1 MSMTAR
7 GHTNLGGGRIAE
19 SPFMPGGEYQR
30 IMIEVDNSYNRG
42 YIPPFSLWA
51 PSDYGTSPKYM
62 PYMPP
67 IPIRASDD
75 SSNYDIDN
83 EWHDYFRGG
92 DEVIGL
98 DVSKLAASNMAFFG
112 KQGCTADTDIT
123 TATLGT
129 TTATVGSIGAL
140 DSGGTGY
147 TRLTMTDML
156 DTDTKPAEGAIGTG
170 DILVLAGSSTSTAI
184 KAYQQAVRV
193 VVMEQAFN
201 FKDPVD
207 GLAAGNG
214 GIIVESAVYSY
225 SGRINYNYVDYYT
238 ALNTSDASPALTACT
253 RFVNGRRFKFEN
265 IVRG

>member
-1 MSMTAR
+1 MTPR
-7 GHTNLGGGRIAE
+7 GHSNLGGGRVAE
-19 SPFMPGGEYQR
+19 NPFVPGGEFTR
-30 IMIEVDNSYNRG
+30 ITIEVDNSYNRG

-67 IPIRASDD
+67 INIVASDD
-75 SSNYDIDN
+75 STNYDISN
-83 EWHDYFRGG
+83 EWRDYFRGG
-92 DEVIGL
+92 DEVIAL
-98 DVSKLAASNMAFFG
+98 DISKHIASNMAFFG

-129 TTATVGSIGAL
+129 TSATIASVGTL

-156 DTDTKPAEGAIGTG
+156 DTDTKPTEGAIGTG

-184 KAYQQAVRV
+184 KAYQQATRV
-193 VVMEQAFN
+193 VIMEQAFN

-207 GLAAGNG
+207 GLAVGNG
-214 GIIVESAVYSY
+214 GIIVESAVYAY
-225 SGRINYNYVDYYT
+225 TGRINYNYVDYYT
-238 ALNTSDASPALTACT
+238 ALNTADAAPALTACT
-253 RFVNGRRFKFEN
+253 KFTNGTRLKFEN
-265 IVRG
+265 ILRG